1 MTAPKHST
9 LSTLSTQKHDFSHAQ
24 QQVVAA
30 LAQGRTITAA
40 AQAQVHRSTI
50 YNWRNVVPAFRQALA
65 QARSEYVAQFSDELE
80 DLSATALATLRT
92 VLQDALT
99 PSSVR
104 LRAALAILQ
113 RPDWRLRADAEP
125 NPRDRDRE
133 LDRQVKEQ
141 LLALGSDTHRPP
153 FQCDTVLQ
161 PVAGNVESTIDPVA
175 DCKDT

>member
-40 AQAQVHRSTI
+40 AAQAQVHRSTI

-65 QARSEYVAQFSDELE
+65 QARAEYLAQLSDELE
-80 DLSATALATLRT
+80 DLSATALDTLRT

-141 LLALGSDTHRPP
+141 LLLAL
-153 FQCDTVLQ
+153 
-161 PVAGNVESTIDPVA
+161 ESHPWPEM
-175 DCKDT
+175 

>member
-9 LSTLSTQKHDFSHAQ
+9 LSTLSTQKHDFSNAQ

-30 LAQGRTITAA
+30 LAQGRTITAAA

-65 QARSEYVAQFSDELE
+65 QARAEYLAQLSDELE
-80 DLSATALATLRT
+80 DLSATALDTLRT

-113 RPDWRLRADAEP
+113 RPDWRLPADAEP
-125 NPRDRDRE
+125 NPRDCDRK

-141 LLALGSDTHRPP
+141 LLALGSDPHRPP

-161 PVAGNVESTIDPVA
+161 PVAGNVETSA
-175 DCKDT
+175 